1 MCLTT
6 VGSLQPKSSQ
16 SLLSTKTLQKTG
28 RLATSLALGLSV
40 CLLVSSKAEAN
51 TFEFQKVVDT
61 NTPIPGGTGSFIGFD
76 PPSLDRRN
84 LAFRGLG
91 SSQEGIYISVGN
103 KLRVVADSNTPIP
116 GGTGSFTSLFS
127 PSLDNGNVAFSSGGI
142 YISVGNKLRVIA
154 DSNTPIPGGTGN
166 FTYVNFPSLDNG
178 NVAFAGGSTSFET
191 GIYIKVGDQLKVVA
205 DSNTPIP
212 GGTGNFT
219 FLFSPSL
226 DNGDVAFAS
235 DFPVAS
241 GIYANIGGKLKVIA
255 DRNTP
260 IPNGTGNFG
269 GFRSPS
275 LDNGNVAFAGL
286 IPGPRL
292 QLPTGIYINV
302 GGKLKVVADR
312 NTPIPDG
319 TGNFGSFISV
329 SLNDGNVAFVGDD
342 DADATIYPPLPQQQ
356 GIYTTLGG
364 SLKKVI
370 ARNDSLDGKIVS
382 SVAIDREALSKNRI
396 AFVAEFTDGSRGIYV
411 GTLKGSKTNIN
422 QVSEAEAN
430 TDEDGEPEPNTNKG
444 H

>member
-103 KLRVVADSNTPIP
+103 KLRVV
-116 GGTGSFTSLFS
+116 
-127 PSLDNGNVAFSSGGI
+127 
-142 YISVGNKLRVIA
+142 A

-396 AFVAEFTDGSRGIYV
+396 AFVAEFTNGSRGIYV